1 MRKCVYLSFD
11 IEMKKLILLYT
22 LVFAFGMGFGYLKN
36 GSWNIQDWGYF
47 SSKYVAIWWIVMGF
61 AVTFYCVAERLL
73 KTRKG

>member
-1 MRKCVYLSFD
+1 
-11 IEMKKLILLYT
+11 
-22 LVFAFGMGFGYLKN
+22 MGFGYLKN